1 MIHVGLRTNANK
13 DLVPI
18 DNQYFT
24 SLAFGLLTRLNI
36 RDDLYAGRSRTQ
48 YSDSF
53 PINVVLSTPSRTVDK
68 ATFEGVEPR
77 NIRPFPV
84 VQDPRSV
91 YENMAVILNHLAGL
105 YNTDSDSP
113 DSFFLVPYCLAD
125 VVLQLYVSIE
135 LILARNTL
143 EVLQNLVPW
152 RIAKL
157 INNET

>member
-1 MIHVGLRTNANK
+1 MIHVGLRTNVNK

-36 RDDLYAGRSRTQ
+36 RDDLYAGRSRAQ

-53 PINVVLSTPSRTVDK
+53 PINVVLSTPSRTVNK
-68 ATFEGVEPR
+68 VTFEGMESR

-84 VQDPRSV
+84 VQDTRSV
-91 YENMAVILNHLAGL
+91 DKNMAVILNHLAGL
-105 YNTDSDSP
+105 QNTDSDSP

-125 VVLQLYVSIE
+125 VVLQLDVSIE
-135 LILARNTL
+135 LILVCNSL
-143 EVLQNLVPW
+143 KIIQNLVPW

-157 INNET
+157 LNHAT

>member
-36 RDDLYAGRSRTQ
+36 RDDLYAGRSRAQ

-53 PINVVLSTPSRTVDK
+53 PINVVLGTPSRTVNK
-68 ATFEGVEPR
+68 VTFEGVESR
-77 NIRPFPV
+77 NIRPLPV
-84 VQDPRSV
+84 VQDTRSV
-91 YENMAVILNHLAGL
+91 DKNMAVILNHPAGL
-105 YNTDSDSP
+105 QNTDSDSP

-125 VVLQLYVSIE
+125 VVLQLDVSIE
-135 LILARNTL
+135 LILACNSL
-143 EVLQNLVPW
+143 KILQNLVPW

-157 INNET
+157 LNNAT